1 MKKLLTIFVITVLCI
16 INSFSICYSAVPI
29 TKEKLQ
35 NAFENIL
42 NNNESEENF
51 KINKDS
57 NVTFEDSKIK
67 VVTEGEESIIKYD
80 LSNKPTF
87 TSEIKVMNG
96 MSYEEFEKE
105 NEKLTSN
112 VLGYIAVANIQGVK
126 IEDSILYF
134 VTNYLKNALES
145 ENDNKYVIIDDNPNT
160 TVSVEGKTIIKK
172 SEFPNNVMKYV
183 NSLYSKDK
191 MNFNDNDKYN
201 TFEWTIEKKEIT
213 DNSCTLI
220 STIKV
225 NLDGDFSKIEGIY
238 NKLVE
243 GIKNGSS
250 SENEVKNYIQ
260 DNSKLPQT
268 GKNIE
273 LVDILYI
280 IIGISTI
287 SMLLIL
293 IMGYKYRKGKI

>member
-1 MKKLLTIFVITVLCI
+1 MRKTLTIFMITVLCI
-16 INSFSICYSAVPI
+16 INFCSICCAAVPI
-29 TKEKLQ
+29 TKENLQ
-35 NAFENIL
+35 DAFKNIISS
-42 NNNESEENF
+42 NESEENF

-57 NVTFEDSKIK
+57 NVTFDDSKIK

-87 TSEIKVMNG
+87 ISEIKVMNG

-105 NEKLTSN
+105 DEKLASN
-112 VLGYIAVANIQGVK
+112 VLGYIAVANIKGIK

-145 ENDNKYVIIDDNPNT
+145 ENTNKYVIMDDNPNA

-183 NSLYSKDK
+183 NSLYSKEK
-191 MNFNDNDKYN
+191 ISFNDKDKYN

-213 DNSCTLI
+213 DESCTLVSKI
-220 STIKV
+220 EV
-225 NLDGDFSKIEGIY
+225 NLDGDFSKIQGIY
-238 NKLVE
+238 DKLTQ
-243 GIKNGSS
+243 GANNGSN
-250 SENEVKNYIQ
+250 SENDVKNYIQ

-268 GKNIE
+268 GKKIE

-280 IIGISTI
+280 IIGTSTI
-287 SMLLIL
+287 SMILIL